1 MGGAV
6 MTDDPDLRELVRLIR
21 EVCDPLRIILFGS
34 RARGDAGL
42 ESDIDVLVVMP
53 DGTHRR
59 RTVRA
64 IYRNLIGY
72 GNPVD
77 VVAVQQSD
85 LDPANVTPDSVM
97 APASQEGLDIYAA

>member
-1 MGGAV
+1 
-6 MTDDPDLRELVRLIR
+6 MTDDPDLRELVRRIR
-21 EVCDPLRIILFGS
+21 EVCAPIRIVLFGS
-34 RARGDAGL
+34 RARGQGRP
-42 ESDIDVLVVMP
+42 ESDTDVLVVMP

-59 RTVRA
+59 QTVRA

-72 GNPVD
+72 GRPVD

-85 LDPANVTPDSVM
+85 LDPAKVTPDSVV